1 MKISVDYLQVY
12 IPVFFMVLPKDL
24 DCRWNSSKTFFNF
37 FNPGPGQKTR
47 KTMLDFTTLTRSSCQ
62 FFKWCKYWYEKR
74 ERKSCIHPFVQDCII
89 YFQKFIFRETDFW
102 HCSNS
107 WKSERSV
114 KNVFFHSVVSAHVPF
129 IVFFQGVFY
138 SR

>member
-1 MKISVDYLQVY
+1 MHCALLVFKMHADPIRSWKYLDYLQVY

-62 FFKWCKYWYEKR
+62 FFK
-74 ERKSCIHPFVQDCII
+74 
-89 YFQKFIFRETDFW
+89 
-102 HCSNS
+102 
-107 WKSERSV
+107 
-114 KNVFFHSVVSAHVPF
+114 
-129 IVFFQGVFY
+129 
-138 SR
+138 